1 MVLQEIFRNNMKK
14 YRKLAKF
21 TQEKLAE
28 LCETD
33 PGYIRQI
40 EIGRRCPSMLYIE
53 KIAVALNIAPYLLFY
68 DESDPSLAKGRLLD
82 KQKDA
87 FTQALVA
94 GVSERIHSL
103 AGEYL

>member
-1 MVLQEIFRNNMKK
+1 MALQEIFRINMKK

-28 LCETD
+28 LCDTD
-33 PGYIRQI
+33 PGYIRQL

-53 KIAVALNIAPYLLFY
+53 RIAAALKVAPYLLFY
-68 DESDPSLAKGRLLD
+68 DESDPSLARGQLLD
-82 KQKDA
+82 KQKEA
-87 FTQALVA
+87 FTRALVA

-103 AGEYL
+103 TDEYL